1 MATAVASWLPFA
13 RASAVGWVPLS
24 RCPMPAAL
32 PTSLG
37 ATSGLA
43 TAAMPTSL
51 GAGGLATA
59 AKSAGEKLA
68 LNVSGRHYEAWLQT
82 VERFPDTFSVNDMP
96 KGRTKC
102 FPDTCSENNLPKDR
116 RERFPDT
123 FIVNNLSKD
132 RTGRFPDTYSVN
144 NLPKDRTNCFPDTC
158 NENNLPKGRRE
169 RFPDTLLGS
178 PEREYFRDADTGEF
192 FFDRDPDLFR
202 HILNYYRTGRIHMPR
217 DVCFTA
223 FVDEL
228 AYFGIR
234 ADIVADCCHEDYE
247 DRSSNISDVLLSFS

>member
-82 VERFPDTFSVNDMP
+82 VERFPDTCGVNNLPRDHTERFPDTHSVNNLP

-102 FPDTCSENNLPKDR
+102 FPDTCS
-116 RERFPDT
+116 
-123 FIVNNLSKD
+123 
-132 RTGRFPDTYSVN
+132 
-144 NLPKDRTNCFPDTC
+144 
-158 NENNLPKGRRE
+158 ENNLPKGRRE